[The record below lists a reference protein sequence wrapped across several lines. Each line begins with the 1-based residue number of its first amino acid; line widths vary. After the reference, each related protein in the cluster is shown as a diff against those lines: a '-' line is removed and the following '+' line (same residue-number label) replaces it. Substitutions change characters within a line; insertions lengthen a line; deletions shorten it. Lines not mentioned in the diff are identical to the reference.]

1 MVSDLRI
8 GSGLDVHPFAADGA
22 DRRLVLGGVTVAETG
37 GLEGHSD
44 ADVVSHAVADALLGA
59 VAAGD
64 LGSRFGVDDPSL
76 EGADSIAL
84 LTAVV
89 RDLAEAGWRPVNV
102 DLTVVAQRP
111 RLAPHRD
118 AMRASLASAVTLPP
132 ESVSVKF
139 TTTDGLGAVGRG
151 EGIAAWATVLVR
163 LR

>member
-1 MVSDLRI
+1 MVNDLRI
-8 GSGLDVHPFAADGA
+8 GSGLDVHPFAPDDAA
-22 DRRLVLGGVTVAETG
+22 RPLVLGGVTVAATG

-44 ADVVSHAVADALLGA
+44 ADVVAHAVADALLGA

-64 LGSRFGVDDPSL
+64 LGSRFGVDDPAL
-76 EGADSIAL
+76 ADGDSMAL
-84 LTAVV
+84 LSQVV
-89 RDLAEAGWRPVNV
+89 RDLADAGWRPVNV

-118 AMRASLASAVTLPP
+118 AMRSALAHAVTVPA

-163 LR
+163 LK